1 MKKKRKNKEGMEV
14 LYKQAK
20 RDAFNRAIYVLYK
33 NWKNY
38 DNNHKKNG
46 WPKIE
51 WKNEWGK
58 YDDTPTWMNTTAYGG
73 RKKRG
78 KGVKRDVEKRQGE
91 SVKSG
96 VEKRQ
101 EKGGVE
107 QEEKDKYILN
117 I

>member
-1 MKKKRKNKEGMEV
+1 
-14 LYKQAK
+14 
-20 RDAFNRAIYVLYK
+20 
-33 NWKNY
+33 
-38 DNNHKKNG
+38 
-46 WPKIE
+46 
-51 WKNEWGK
+51 
-58 YDDTPTWMNTTAYGG
+58 MNTTAYGG

>member
-1 MKKKRKNKEGMEV
+1 MVEER
-14 LYKQAK
+14 
-20 RDAFNRAIYVLYK
+20 
-33 NWKNY
+33 
-38 DNNHKKNG
+38 
-46 WPKIE
+46 
-51 WKNEWGK
+51 
-58 YDDTPTWMNTTAYGG
+58 
-73 RKKRG
+73 KRG
-78 KGVKRDVEKRQGE
+78 KGVKSGVEKRQGD